1 MPLGKL
7 ICNSLTQPHF
17 DYACSAWYRKLNKR
31 LKSKMQILQNK
42 CTSFY
47 LNLNNRARV
56 GQNEFEKINWL
67 PIKDRLE
74 QIISSVSFK
83 FCNNTSLPYMNDV
96 FKPAGQ
102 SNTTTRASSLKLN
115 QTLRRNNQGH
125 KNISYIAPI
134 FWNNIPNSLK
144 ITENLNTLNTVIHLI
159 SKNVFVTSD
168 DVFESFVDIGLTI
181 EYVHLVERSKIWI
194 LRFTLLF
201 FVFIP

>member
-1 MPLGKL
+1 
-7 ICNSLTQPHF
+7 
-17 DYACSAWYRKLNKR
+17 
-31 LKSKMQILQNK
+31 MQILQNK
-42 CTSFY
+42 CRSFY

-74 QIISSVSFK
+74 QIISSMSFK
-83 FCNNTSLPYMNDV
+83 FCNNTSPPYMNDV

-144 ITENLNTLNTVIHLI
+144 ITDNLNTLNTVIHLI

-181 EYVHLVERSKIWI
+181 DNDEYIHLVERSKI
-194 LRFTLLF
+194 
-201 FVFIP
+201 